1 MVRNGFIPLKAN
13 RKRMSDEGLSP
24 GVMAIEAHE
33 EFVQHIEN
41 GEFRIR
47 VLSIISVI
55 VAGFLIASYFSQLLL
70 PYVSDTRVVT
80 VNLLDPGLVL
90 TQLVVLAVASAW
102 LYVGITDYL
111 FARRLGK
118 QVREIRAAEKELE
131 KKIMGAA

>member
-1 MVRNGFIPLKAN
+1 
-13 RKRMSDEGLSP
+13 MSDEGLSP

-33 EFVQHIEN
+33 EFVQHIES
-41 GEFRIR
+41 GETKIRI
-47 VLSIISVI
+47 LSVISII

-70 PYVSDTRVVT
+70 PYVSNTRVVT

-90 TQLVVLAVASAW
+90 TQLIVLAVASAW
-102 LYVGITDYL
+102 LYVGVTDYL

-131 KKIMGAA
+131 KRIMETT